1 MEWGGR
7 LGGEDREGWEVGC
20 SGMKWGLGG
29 EWDGLGCSE
38 RGERRHC
45 CLTVV
50 QTHRFCWSRRLLG
63 NRRRREL
70 GRWGYMQ
77 EENKTIKTQVHHKP
91 ISPDPC
97 SRKHGQRKGQ

>member
-1 MEWGGR
+1 MDW
-7 LGGEDREGWEVGC
+7 

-29 EWDGLGCSE
+29 EWDGVGCSE

-50 QTHRFCWSRRLLG
+50 QTHRFCWSGRLLG
-63 NRRRREL
+63 NRGRREL

>member
-1 MEWGGR
+1 MVWGGEER
-7 LGGEDREGWEVGC
+7 GGWEVGW

-29 EWDGLGCSE
+29 VWGGVGCSE

-50 QTHRFCWSRRLLG
+50 WTHRFWSGRLLG
-63 NRRRREL
+63 NRGRREL
-70 GRWGYMQ
+70 GRWGCMK
-77 EENKTIKTQVHHKP
+77 EENKTIKTLVHHKP